1 LRLADHR
8 HRLELEAVERLA
20 HGQSCFGKVT
30 LDPAATAIGDLVR
43 GERRQEAT
51 CGPAFLVGL
60 LGELGP
66 HQFDGGQ
73 AQIGKEELDTRGVD
87 RIGRLHATP
96 PSSTRSAFGARTAAS
111 SS

>member
-1 LRLADHR
+1 
-8 HRLELEAVERLA
+8 
-20 HGQSCFGKVT
+20 VT
-30 LDPAATAIGDLVR
+30 LDAAATAIGDLML
-43 GERRQEAT
+43 GESGQEAGGWPT
-51 CGPAFLVGL
+51 FLVRL

-73 AQIGKEELDTRGVD
+73 AQVRQQQLDARSVD

-96 PSSTRSAFGARTAAS
+96 PSITRSAFGARTAAS